1 MRIQKFLFQNLGVVQ
16 GVVNTKSYLF
26 SVLNSL
32 VLYLSLQYNKKKY
45 MRCTVFWFFWL
56 KHTYNGQITQW
67 SGVWIKIIGN
77 SSWLAGCP
85 WNYWYFSS
93 NTSVIYGD
101 MCFHIFMLLKFDHCD
116 YCNFKFFLWFFHTY
130 KLWWLNTYNGGKIPL
145 WKPCTLT
152 KLQIAAHFSKN
163 KVW

>member
-1 MRIQKFLFQNLGVVQ
+1 MLFQRGFDWYFKTSVGIWISFQKKQAMRIQKFLFQNLGVVQ

-116 YCNFKFFLWFFHTY
+116 FCNFKFFYDFFSH
-130 KLWWLNTYNGGKIPL
+130 I
-145 WKPCTLT
+145 
-152 KLQIAAHFSKN
+152 
-163 KVW
+163 

>member
-45 MRCTVFWFFWL
+45 MRCTVFKFFWS

-67 SGVWIKIIGN
+67 SGVRKKLSEIPVGLPVAPGIIDIFHQTLLWFTGICVFIF
-77 SSWLAGCP
+77 SCC
-85 WNYWYFSS
+85 WNLIIVTFVTS
-93 NTSVIYGD
+93 N
-101 MCFHIFMLLKFDHCD
+101 FFMI
-116 YCNFKFFLWFFHTY
+116 FFHTY